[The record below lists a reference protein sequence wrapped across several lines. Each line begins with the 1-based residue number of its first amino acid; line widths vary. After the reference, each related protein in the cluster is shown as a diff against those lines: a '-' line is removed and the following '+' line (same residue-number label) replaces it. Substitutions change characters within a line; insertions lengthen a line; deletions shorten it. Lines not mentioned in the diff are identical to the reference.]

1 MTFVSSSQ
9 FSFSADT
16 RVGYRDVKLLLGQRQ
31 RILSARPLE
40 LSSTDAELVAR
51 DPEGK
56 SLIMIVSK
64 LRDLGGKAAAK
75 TLSALDLGTK

>member
-1 MTFVSSSQ
+1 VTFVSSSQ

-16 RVGYRDVKLLLGQRQ
+16 RVGYRDVKLLLGQK

-56 SLIMIVSK
+56 SLILIVSK
-64 LRDLGGKAAAK
+64 LRDLGGKAK
-75 TLSALDLGTK
+75 STLSALDLGTK

>member
-16 RVGYRDVKLLLGQRQ
+16 RVGYRDVKLLLGQK

-64 LRDLGGKAAAK
+64 LRDLGGKAK
-75 TLSALDLGTK
+75 STLSALDLGTK